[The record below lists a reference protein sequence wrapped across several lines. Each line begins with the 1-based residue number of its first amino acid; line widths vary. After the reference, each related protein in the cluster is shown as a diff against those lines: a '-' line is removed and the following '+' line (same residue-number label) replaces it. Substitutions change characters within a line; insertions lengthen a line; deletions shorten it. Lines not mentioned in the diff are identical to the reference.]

1 MKLKVVLDSGHGG
14 SDSGAIG
21 PTGLRE
27 CDVALA
33 ISLELEK
40 LIQAAGHECLLTRV
54 RDTDVSHPG
63 APGEV
68 ELGARCEVANEWG
81 ADLFISIHCDAFTN
95 PAAQGTTTYYMR
107 GSEQGRQFAEV
118 VHGHLVN
125 AIQRQDRGV
134 REAGFYVL
142 KHTNMPAIL
151 VEVAFISNPTEE
163 KLLNSP
169 NFRYNIARSLLD
181 GILDYT
187 KVNIPTHTEKPVTD
201 NPTQSKE
208 DWQDAGIYR
217 KE

>member
-1 MKLKVVLDSGHGG
+1 MKYCIDAGHGG
-14 SDSGAIG
+14 SDPGAIG
-21 PTGLRE
+21 QTGLRE

-40 LIQAAGHECLLTRV
+40 LIQSAGHECLLTRV
-54 RDTDVSHPG
+54 RDTDVAYPG
-63 APGEV
+63 ANADA
-68 ELGARCEVANEWG
+68 ELGARCAVANEWG

-107 GSEQGRQFAEV
+107 GSEQGREFAEA
-118 VHGHLVN
+118 VHGYLVN
-125 AIQRQDRGV
+125 AIQRQDRGI

-142 KHTNMPAIL
+142 KHTNMPALLI
-151 VEVAFISNPTEE
+151 EVAFISNPTEE
-163 KLLNSP
+163 KLLSSTD
-169 NFRYNIARSLLD
+169 FQYKVARSLFN

-187 KVNIPTHTEKPVTD
+187 KANIPTTEEKPVTSE
-201 NPTQSKE
+201 PTQSVE

>member
-1 MKLKVVLDSGHGG
+1 V
-14 SDSGAIG
+14 GAIG

-40 LIQAAGHECLLTRV
+40 LIQAAGHECLLTRI
-54 RDTDVSHPG
+54 RDTDVAYPG
-63 APGEV
+63 ANAEA
-68 ELGARCEVANEWG
+68 ELGARCAVANEWE

-107 GSEQGRQFAEV
+107 NSEQGRQFAEA
-118 VHGHLVN
+118 VHGYLVN

-142 KHTNMPAIL
+142 KHTNMPALL
-151 VEVAFISNPTEE
+151 VEVAFISNQQEE
-163 KLLNSP
+163 KLLSSTD
-169 NFRYNIARSLLD
+169 FQFKVARSLLN
-181 GILDYT
+181 GIMAYT
-187 KVNIPTHTEKPVTD
+187 NTNIPTTEETLVTSE
-201 NPTQSKE
+201 PAQSKE
-208 DWQDAGIYR
+208 DWQDVGIYR

>member
-1 MKLKVVLDSGHGG
+1 
-14 SDSGAIG
+14 
-21 PTGLRE
+21 
-27 CDVALA
+27 
-33 ISLELEK
+33 
-40 LIQAAGHECLLTRV
+40 V
-54 RDTDVSHPG
+54 RDTDVAYPG
-63 APGEV
+63 ASADA
-68 ELGARCEVANEWG
+68 ELGARCAVANEWG

-107 GSEQGRQFAEV
+107 GSEAGRQFAEA

-125 AIQRQDRGV
+125 AIQRQDRGT

-163 KLLNSP
+163 GLLNST
-169 NFRYNIARSLLD
+169 NFRYNVARSLFN
-181 GILDYT
+181 GILSYT

-201 NPTQSKE
+201 NPTQSRE
-208 DWQDAGIYR
+208 DWQDVGIYR